1 MAKCPLP
8 RVDEGLRQLDLPSMR
23 MPAVPLPQVYKKPA
37 NYKRSKK
44 PQLLSVKNY
53 YLHLHLTIETITEH
67 APSLP

>member
-1 MAKCPLP
+1 
-8 RVDEGLRQLDLPSMR
+8 